1 MVKNIPE
8 PEEDLPELSQLELQ
22 GPGETTF
29 IQVAYR
35 SPKAD
40 SDDFFAFSLM
50 ESLLTGPS
58 NLNMFGSGG
67 VGHHTSRLYLAMV
80 DEGLAAGVGGSLSA
94 NIDPS
99 TFTLYLTKNPTRTIE
114 EVLQTLDSQI
124 EALQSQPIA
133 QTEIDRALKQ
143 TKALFAYSSDNITN
157 QAFWMGY
164 ASSFARYDWFT
175 HYVDRISSVTPEII
189 QSIAQKYLQPHA
201 RVIGVYQPKDG
212 N

>member
-1 MVKNIPE
+1 
-8 PEEDLPELSQLELQ
+8 
-22 GPGETTF
+22 
-29 IQVAYR
+29 
-35 SPKAD
+35 
-40 SDDFFAFSLM
+40 
-50 ESLLTGPS
+50 
-58 NLNMFGSGG
+58 
-67 VGHHTSRLYLAMV
+67 
-80 DEGLAAGVGGSLSA
+80 
-94 NIDPS
+94 
-99 TFTLYLTKNPTRTIE
+99 
-114 EVLQTLDSQI
+114 LQTLDSQI
-124 EALQSQPIA
+124 EALQSQPIS

-175 HYVDRISSVTPEII
+175 HYVDRISSVTPEMI